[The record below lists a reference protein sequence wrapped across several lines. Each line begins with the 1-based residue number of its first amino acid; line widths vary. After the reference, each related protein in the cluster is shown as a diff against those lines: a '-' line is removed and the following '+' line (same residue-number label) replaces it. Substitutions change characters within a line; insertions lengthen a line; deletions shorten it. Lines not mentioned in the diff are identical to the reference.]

1 MTTKAQE
8 RRDAIAQRKHD
19 AWMNKAR
26 GLLGHVS
33 IRILQTEAVTAYEA
47 GVAAETFA
55 AQVASREPVGRAV
68 HAQKVESVDRAEK
81 EAREFVHRVMA
92 EMETA
97 GWDLMVAAPYP
108 HHLNSWS
115 HEYKAKRDRHNTFSR
130 LTTAD
135 KSKGYQSYG
144 RGPYFVVRDDKA
156 VERFVQEARDMA
168 AGQYD
173 AFICKL
179 VSKVGECK
187 DATLEG
193 SHVWGY
199 SHLTVT
205 LLDGTTQVWR
215 TQQILNWSVLGN
227 PYNQWPTRLLK
238 GGAK

>member
-1 MTTKAQE
+1 MNTKAQE
-8 RRDAIAQRKHD
+8 RAAAIAQRKRE
-19 AWMNKAR
+19 AFMNKAR

-33 IRILQTEAVTAYEA
+33 IRIMQSEADAAFDAGMTAD
-47 GVAAETFA
+47 TFA

-68 HAQKVESVDRAEK
+68 HAQKVDSVNRAEK
-81 EAREFVHRVMA
+81 EAREFVARVMA
-92 EMETA
+92 EMEKA
-97 GWDLMVAAPYP
+97 GWDLEAAAPYP
-108 HHLNSWS
+108 RGLNSWS
-115 HEYKAKRDRHNTFSR
+115 SEFKAKRDRHNTFSR

-144 RGPYFVVRDDKA
+144 RAPYFVVRDDKA

-205 LLDGTTQVWR
+205 LLDGSTQVWR

-238 GGAK
+238 GGA